1 MYDSVTNSRYTYQ
14 SPSPLTP
21 SYSLALVIP
30 LLGVYRYR
38 CSSMSNTVHVC
49 LLALA
54 SDTDECALGSLACR
68 EDRVCVNTYGS
79 YECLEITVAAH
90 SYRDDG
96 VVASGAD
103 SAQPEPRDVI
113 GQRMA
118 GECCVRCL

>member
-1 MYDSVTNSRYTYQ
+1 
-14 SPSPLTP
+14 
-21 SYSLALVIP
+21 
-30 LLGVYRYR
+30 
-38 CSSMSNTVHVC
+38 MSNRVHVF
-49 LLALA
+49 LFVLT
-54 SDTDECALGSLACR
+54 SDADECALGSLACR

-103 SAQPEPRDVI
+103 SAQPRDVI

-118 GECCVRCL
+118 GECCATETQ